1 MSESSKDL
9 GSTTAENGLGASAST
24 AAASTAP
31 SSTAPFSAKS
41 ENLGGK
47 TIIMSG
53 GSRGIGLAIAERAA
67 RDGANVVLIAKTDT
81 PDPRLEGTIHTA
93 AAAIEAAGGQVLAVV
108 GDVRD
113 DDTIANAVQQAVER
127 FGGIDIVVNNAS
139 VLSMDGT
146 LKVSPKRYDLMQDVN
161 VRGSF
166 MLSKAALPHLLEAA
180 NPHILTLSPPLNMN
194 PKWLGA
200 NPAYTLAKYGMT
212 LTALGFAAEFAK
224 QGVASNAL
232 WPRTTIATAAV
243 ANILGGEDM
252 IRRSRHPSIMAD
264 AAHVILTTNSR
275 ELTGQVII
283 DEELLRAHG
292 VSDFAGYAVD
302 PSTELMI
309 DLYVDQ

>member
-1 MSESSKDL
+1 MSETSKDL
-9 GSTTAENGLGASAST
+9 GSTTAEGGLGAAGGV
-24 AAASTAP
+24 AP
-31 SSTAPFSAKS
+31 GSLA
-41 ENLGGK
+41 GK
-47 TIIMSG
+47 TILMSG

-93 AAAIEAAGGQVLAVV
+93 AAAIEAAGGKVLAVV

-113 DDTIANAVQQAVER
+113 DETIASAVVQAVAT

-139 VLSMDGT
+139 VISLDGT
-146 LKVSPKRYDLMQDVN
+146 LKVSQKRYDLMQDVN

-166 MLSKAALPHLLEAA
+166 MLSKAALPHLLEAS
-180 NPHILTLSPPLNMN
+180 NPHILTLSPPLNFA

-212 LTALGFAAEFAK
+212 LNALGFAAEFAK

-243 ANILGGEDM
+243 ANILGGDEM
-252 IRRSRHPSIMAD
+252 IRRSRTPAIMAD
-264 AAHVILTTNSR
+264 AAHAILTSSSR
-275 ELTGQVII
+275 ELTGQTII
-283 DEELLRAHG
+283 DEDLLRSRG
-292 VSDFAGYAVD
+292 VEDFSGYAVD
-302 PSTELMI
+302 SSAELMI
-309 DLYVDQ
+309 DLYVDH

>member
-1 MSESSKDL
+1 MAEGFGDL
-9 GSTTAENGLGASAST
+9 GSTTAEGAAGWTDASAQG
-24 AAASTAP
+24 
-31 SSTAPFSAKS
+31 
-41 ENLGGK
+41 NLGGK

-67 RDGANVVLIAKTDT
+67 RDGANVVLIAKTET

-93 AAAIEAAGGQVLAVV
+93 AAAIEAAGGKVLAVV
-108 GDVRD
+108 GDIRD
-113 DDTIANAVQQAVER
+113 DDTIASAVAQAVNT
-127 FGGIDIVVNNAS
+127 FGGIDIVLNNAS

-146 LKVSPKRYDLMQDVN
+146 LKVTPKRYDLMQDVN

-180 NPHILTLSPPLNMN
+180 NPHILTLSPPLNLD

-212 LTALGFAAEFAK
+212 LTALGFAAEFAR

-243 ANILGGEDM
+243 ANILGGEEM
-252 IRRSRHPSIMAD
+252 VRRSRHPAIMAD
-264 AAHVILTTNSR
+264 SAHAILTTNSR
-275 ELTGQVII
+275 SLTGQTII
-283 DEELLRAHG
+283 DEELLRARG
-292 VSDFAGYAVD
+292 MTDFSAYAVD
-302 PSTELMI
+302 PSVELMM
-309 DLYVDQ
+309 DLYVDP